1 MKRLGANPL
10 PLRPRKGMPL
20 LLGLAVAL
28 INHPLVCCSAGSTMN
43 KFLKN
48 TGSSGAEGPSS
59 SPSRQGD
66 LCYDDSGQGKRCIP
80 DFINAAY
87 GRDIVASNTCGD
99 PSTRHCQSSTESD
112 GSLVLSAKDCFVCNA
127 KVPRDSH
134 PSSYL
139 TDLNNPNNLTCWV
152 SQPISRDDNVT
163 LTLSLNKKYEVTYV
177 SMQFCSARP
186 DSMAIFKSVDF
197 GRTWIP
203 FQFYSR

>member
-1 MKRLGANPL
+1 MKRVGVNPI
-10 PLRPRKGMPL
+10 RYRRVMPL
-20 LLGLAVAL
+20 LLGLVVAL
-28 INHPLVCCSAGSTMN
+28 VNLPLVFCSVKN
-43 KFLKN
+43 KVPRN
-48 TGSSGAEGPSS
+48 TATSGIGALSP
-59 SPSRQGD
+59 PSRQGD

-87 GRDIVASNTCGD
+87 GRDIHASSTCGD
-99 PSTRHCQSSTESD
+99 PPTRHCQSSTESD
-112 GSLVLSAKDCFVCNA
+112 GSLVLSAKDCFVCSA
-127 KVPRDSH
+127 KVQRDSH

-139 TDLNNPNNLTCWV
+139 TDLNNPNNLTCWISRPV
-152 SQPISRDDNVT
+152 SSRDDNVT
-163 LTLSLNKKYEVTYV
+163 LTMSLAKKYEVTYV